1 MNLKSLLRHE
11 FWEAP
16 LADRLGEP
24 LHLNLASVLVK
35 LFGGFRAQVAFDLI
49 ERRRY
54 AMPLLKAADY
64 AKELGIAKIYVL
76 EFGVAAGAGLVNLA
90 MLARRATEDTGV
102 AIEIVGFDAGTGMP
116 APKDYRDYPETMAE
130 GDFPLPDR
138 QALERILPPEVRVI
152 YGPVAETVHAFV
164 ADLDAPIGFAVM
176 DLAFYSS
183 TVEALAVL
191 EGPPACYLPMTLVY
205 LGAVRIDNANPA
217 VGEGLAVREFNE
229 RNPLRQ
235 IHPFTSLRDKRVF
248 RRAAW
253 LEQIHTLHVLDHP
266 RRSGKER
273 LTRPVHLLEDPAAP
287 SGRGS

>member
-1 MNLKSLLRHE
+1 MKIKDLFRHE

-24 LHLNLASVLVK
+24 LHLNVASVFVK

-64 AKELGIAKIYVL
+64 ARELGIPKIYVL

-90 MLARRATEDTGV
+90 MLARRTTEETGV
-102 AIEIVGFDAGTGMP
+102 AIEVVGFDAGSGMP
-116 APKDYRDYPETMAE
+116 PPRDYRDYPETIAE
-130 GDFPLPDR
+130 GDYPLPDR
-138 QALERILPPEVRVI
+138 AALQRILPPGVRVI
-152 YGPVAETVHAFV
+152 FGPVAETARAFV

-183 TVEALAVL
+183 TIEALAVL
-191 EGPPACYLPMTLVY
+191 EGPAACYLPMTLVY

-217 VGEGLAVREFNE
+217 VGERLAVKEFNE
-229 RNPLRQ
+229 RHPLRQ

-253 LEQIHTLHVLDHP
+253 LEQIQTLHVLDHP
-266 RRSGKER
+266 RRSGSER
-273 LTRPVHLLEDPAAP
+273 LDRPVHRLEDPAAGCALQP
-287 SGRGS
+287 